1 VQLAAAA
8 GQAYHQTVP
17 GHGSTSL
24 IGAPGAVGSCE
35 LRGHE
40 RAAELRLEGELDLAA
55 VTELDH
61 AVAMALYNARID
73 VLEVDV
79 AAVTFIDSSVL
90 NWLIRTDRRARAAGA
105 RLVLSVAPGCVR
117 DRLRMTGL
125 EGRFRLL
132 DAT

>member
-1 VQLAAAA
+1 V
-8 GQAYHQTVP
+8 
-17 GHGSTSL
+17 
-24 IGAPGAVGSCE
+24 
-35 LRGHE
+35 
-40 RAAELRLEGELDLAA
+40 
-55 VTELDH
+55 
-61 AVAMALYNARID
+61 ID
-73 VLEVDV
+73 VLEVNV